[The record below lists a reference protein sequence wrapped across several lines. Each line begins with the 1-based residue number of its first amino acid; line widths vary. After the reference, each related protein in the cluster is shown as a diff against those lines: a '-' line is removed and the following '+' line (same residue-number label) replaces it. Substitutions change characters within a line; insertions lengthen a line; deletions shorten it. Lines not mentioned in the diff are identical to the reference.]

1 MIDISNKIKYLIKD
15 GSVKYKIG
23 DEVIVY
29 RRKRNGYP
37 KFLKDNVVY
46 IITNILPDG
55 HLLLKYDSDVYLKP
69 KVHKKYVINK
79 SLLRDIKLD
88 YILNK

>member
-1 MIDISNKIKYLIKD
+1 MNDISNKIKYLIKD
-15 GSVKYKIG
+15 GTVKYNIG

-46 IITNILPDG
+46 IIADILPDG
-55 HLLLKYDSDVYLKP
+55 RLRLSDGNFYLKH

>member
-15 GSVKYKIG
+15 GSVKYNIG
-23 DEVIVY
+23 DEVIIW

-55 HLLLKYDSDVYLKP
+55 HLLLKNDSDVYFKP
-69 KVHKKYVINK
+69 KIHKKYVINK